1 VHGKEP
7 LRREKSLQPL
17 QGEEPLQSLRC
28 KKENVRAFFLRF
40 YDVTRRPPFGGR
52 FPCIKGIETAG
63 ELRYSPPHGSASK
76 TIENAPDRA
85 VCAASS
91 AHGVFRDAERGFIH
105 APSIGWYRIAY
116 MEERIAA
123 AHLASL
129 ALEAPSS
136 DRVSTELLEEL
147 LKSAKSYGVV
157 LRRPESRVLMLSR
170 NMPPKVYATF
180 DTRDKEYSLR

>member
-1 VHGKEP
+1 
-7 LRREKSLQPL
+7 
-17 QGEEPLQSLRC
+17 
-28 KKENVRAFFLRF
+28 
-40 YDVTRRPPFGGR
+40 
-52 FPCIKGIETAG
+52 
-63 ELRYSPPHGSASK
+63 
-76 TIENAPDRA
+76 
-85 VCAASS
+85 
-91 AHGVFRDAERGFIH
+91 
-105 APSIGWYRIAY
+105 

-129 ALEAPSS
+129 AFEAPSS